1 MSAKIAEE
9 LAYEK
14 EAVIAEEPEFL
25 KEFKAAGI
33 WTVYCFLFFFLFV
46 RVEVTDLVFSLSQL
60 EDTPGNDEVTLHR
73 KFGNEK

>member
-33 WTVYCFLFFFLFV
+33 WTVYCFLFFLFV
-46 RVEVTDLVFSLSQL
+46 RVEVTDLVFSLSVGGHSW
-60 EDTPGNDEVTLHR
+60 E
-73 KFGNEK
+73 

>member
-1 MSAKIAEE
+1 MVGSLTSTFFVIADGVVSAKIAEE

-33 WTVYCFLFFFLFV
+33 WTVYCFLFFSSFV
-46 RVEVTDLVFSLSQL
+46 
-60 EDTPGNDEVTLHR
+60 
-73 KFGNEK
+73 

>member
-14 EAVIAEEPEFL
+14 ETVIAEEPEFL

-33 WTVYCFLFFFLFV
+33 WTVYCFLFFSSFV
-46 RVEVTDLVFSLSQL
+46 
-60 EDTPGNDEVTLHR
+60 
-73 KFGNEK
+73 